1 MLVIFADEMI
11 IWKKR
16 SALGGNMM
24 KAVVVYKPGGPEQ
37 LVYTDVPR
45 PALKAGWSL
54 VRVRAFGVNHSEIF
68 TRQGL
73 SPSVSFPRILGI
85 ECVGTVEETTD
96 AVRLPAGQRVV
107 SLMGEM
113 GRAFDGGY
121 AEYVLLP
128 NEQIYPV
135 QSELPWE
142 ILAVI
147 PETYYT
153 AFGSLKNLRIEDGYT
168 VLVRGGA
175 SGVGIAF
182 LRLMRAQF
190 PHMYIVGST
199 RRAEQRTRMLTAG
212 YSDVVIE
219 EDGILRTDERYDRI
233 LELVGPAVMK
243 DSMKHLAR
251 GGILCN
257 TGLLG
262 GKWDLEGF
270 EPIGDLAEDA
280 YLTSFYSGNV
290 REEHLSELFAYI
302 RQYKVPV
309 RPERVFTLS
318 DTAEAHR
325 WLEGRDGL
333 GKAVVLV

>member
-1 MLVIFADEMI
+1 
-11 IWKKR
+11 
-16 SALGGNMM
+16 MM

-142 ILAVI
+142 ILAAI

-199 RRAEQRTRMLTAG
+199 RRAEQRTRMLAAG

-325 WLEGRDGL
+325 WLEGRDGF

>member
-1 MLVIFADEMI
+1 
-11 IWKKR
+11 
-16 SALGGNMM
+16 MM

-45 PALKAGWSL
+45 PALKADWSL

-96 AVRLPAGQRVV
+96 AVRLPAGQHVV

-142 ILAVI
+142 ILAAI

-199 RRAEQRTRMLTAG
+199 RRAEQRTRMLAAG

-325 WLEGRDGL
+325 WLEGRDGF

>member
-1 MLVIFADEMI
+1 
-11 IWKKR
+11 
-16 SALGGNMM
+16 MM

-142 ILAVI
+142 ILAAI

-325 WLEGRDGL
+325 WLEGRDGF

>member
-1 MLVIFADEMI
+1 
-11 IWKKR
+11 
-16 SALGGNMM
+16 MM

-45 PALKAGWSL
+45 PALKADWSL

-135 QSELPWE
+135 QSELPWK
-142 ILAVI
+142 ILAAI

-199 RRAEQRTRMLTAG
+199 RRAEQRTRVLATG

-325 WLEGRDGL
+325 WLEGRDGF

>member
-1 MLVIFADEMI
+1 
-11 IWKKR
+11 
-16 SALGGNMM
+16 MM
-24 KAVVVYKPGGPEQ
+24 KAVVIYKPGGPEQ

-96 AVRLPAGQRVV
+96 AVRLPVGQRVV
-107 SLMGEM
+107 SIMGEM

-135 QSELPWE
+135 ESDLPWE
-142 ILAVI
+142 VFAAI

-153 AFGSLKNLRIEDGYT
+153 AFGSLKNLRIEDGHT

-199 RRAEQRTRMLTAG
+199 RRAEQRTRMLAAG

-290 REEHLSELFAYI
+290 HEEHLSELFAYI

-325 WLEGRDGL
+325 WLEGRDGF

>member
-1 MLVIFADEMI
+1 
-11 IWKKR
+11 
-16 SALGGNMM
+16 MM

-107 SLMGEM
+107 SLRGEM

-142 ILAVI
+142 ILAAI

-199 RRAEQRTRMLTAG
+199 RRAEQRTRMLAAG

-325 WLEGRDGL
+325 WLEGRDGF

>member
-1 MLVIFADEMI
+1 
-11 IWKKR
+11 
-16 SALGGNMM
+16 MM

-142 ILAVI
+142 ILAAI

-243 DSMKHLAR
+243 DSMKHLVR

-325 WLEGRDGL
+325 WLEGRDGF

>member
-1 MLVIFADEMI
+1 
-11 IWKKR
+11 
-16 SALGGNMM
+16 MM

-96 AVRLPAGQRVV
+96 AVRLPAGQHVV

-142 ILAVI
+142 ILAAI

-153 AFGSLKNLRIEDGYT
+153 AFGSLKNLRIEDGYM

-199 RRAEQRTRMLTAG
+199 RRAEQRTRMLAAG

-219 EDGILRTDERYDRI
+219 EDGILRTDERYDCI

-243 DSMKHLAR
+243 DSMKHLVR

-325 WLEGRDGL
+325 WLEGCDGF

>member
-1 MLVIFADEMI
+1 
-11 IWKKR
+11 
-16 SALGGNMM
+16 MM

-142 ILAVI
+142 ILAAI

-153 AFGSLKNLRIEDGYT
+153 AFGSFKNLRIEDGYT

-199 RRAEQRTRMLTAG
+199 RRAEQRTRMLAAG

-243 DSMKHLAR
+243 DSMKHLVR

-325 WLEGRDGL
+325 WLEGRDGF

>member
-1 MLVIFADEMI
+1 
-11 IWKKR
+11 
-16 SALGGNMM
+16 MM

-68 TRQGL
+68 MRQGL

-142 ILAVI
+142 ILAAI

-199 RRAEQRTRMLTAG
+199 RRAEQRTRMLAAG

-243 DSMKHLAR
+243 DSMKHLVR

-325 WLEGRDGL
+325 WLEGCDGF

>member
-1 MLVIFADEMI
+1 
-11 IWKKR
+11 
-16 SALGGNMM
+16 MM

-73 SPSVSFPRILGI
+73 SPSVSFPRLLGI

-142 ILAVI
+142 ILAAI

-199 RRAEQRTRMLTAG
+199 RRAEQRTRMLAAG

-325 WLEGRDGL
+325 WLEGRDGF

>member
-1 MLVIFADEMI
+1 
-11 IWKKR
+11 
-16 SALGGNMM
+16 MM

-142 ILAVI
+142 ILAAI

-199 RRAEQRTRMLTAG
+199 RRAEQRTRMLAAA

-325 WLEGRDGL
+325 WLEGRDGF

>member
-1 MLVIFADEMI
+1 M
-11 IWKKR
+11 
-16 SALGGNMM
+16 
-24 KAVVVYKPGGPEQ
+24 
-37 LVYTDVPR
+37 
-45 PALKAGWSL
+45 
-54 VRVRAFGVNHSEIF
+54 RVRAFGVNHSEIF

-121 AEYVLLP
+121 AECVLLP

-142 ILAVI
+142 ILAAI

-199 RRAEQRTRMLTAG
+199 RRAEQRTRMLAAG

-280 YLTSFYSGNV
+280 YLTSFSSGNV

-309 RPERVFTLS
+309 RSERVFTLS

-325 WLEGRDGL
+325 WLEGRDGF

>member
-1 MLVIFADEMI
+1 M
-11 IWKKR
+11 
-16 SALGGNMM
+16 
-24 KAVVVYKPGGPEQ
+24 
-37 LVYTDVPR
+37 
-45 PALKAGWSL
+45 
-54 VRVRAFGVNHSEIF
+54 RVRAFGVNHSEIF

-142 ILAVI
+142 ILAAI

-199 RRAEQRTRMLTAG
+199 RRAEQRTRMLAAG

-233 LELVGPAVMK
+233 LELVGPAIMK
-243 DSMKHLAR
+243 DSMKHLVR

-325 WLEGRDGL
+325 WLEGRDGF

>member
-1 MLVIFADEMI
+1 
-11 IWKKR
+11 
-16 SALGGNMM
+16 MM

-142 ILAVI
+142 ILAAI

-182 LRLMRAQF
+182 LRLVRAQF

-199 RRAEQRTRMLTAG
+199 RRAEQRTRMLAAG

-290 REEHLSELFAYI
+290 HEEHLSELFAYI

-325 WLEGRDGL
+325 WLEGRDGF

>member
-1 MLVIFADEMI
+1 
-11 IWKKR
+11 
-16 SALGGNMM
+16 MM

-54 VRVRAFGVNHSEIF
+54 VRVRAFGVHHSEIF

-142 ILAVI
+142 ILAAI

-243 DSMKHLAR
+243 DSMKHLVR

>member
-1 MLVIFADEMI
+1 
-11 IWKKR
+11 
-16 SALGGNMM
+16 MM

-142 ILAVI
+142 ILAAI

-199 RRAEQRTRMLTAG
+199 RRAEQRTRMLAAG

-262 GKWDLEGF
+262 GKWGLEGF

-325 WLEGRDGL
+325 WLEGRDGF

>member
-1 MLVIFADEMI
+1 
-11 IWKKR
+11 
-16 SALGGNMM
+16 MM

-85 ECVGTVEETTD
+85 ECVGTVEETMD

-142 ILAVI
+142 ILAAI

-199 RRAEQRTRMLTAG
+199 RRAEQRTRMLAAG

-243 DSMKHLAR
+243 DSMKHLVR

-325 WLEGRDGL
+325 WLEGRDGF

>member
-1 MLVIFADEMI
+1 
-11 IWKKR
+11 
-16 SALGGNMM
+16 MM

-45 PALKAGWSL
+45 PALKADWSL

-142 ILAVI
+142 ILAAI

-199 RRAEQRTRMLTAG
+199 RRAEQRTRMLAAG

-325 WLEGRDGL
+325 WLEGRDGF

>member
-1 MLVIFADEMI
+1 
-11 IWKKR
+11 
-16 SALGGNMM
+16 MM

-142 ILAVI
+142 ILAAI

-199 RRAEQRTRMLTAG
+199 RRAEQRTRMLAAG

-219 EDGILRTDERYDRI
+219 EGGILRTDERYDRI

-325 WLEGRDGL
+325 WLEGRDGF

>member
-1 MLVIFADEMI
+1 
-11 IWKKR
+11 
-16 SALGGNMM
+16 MM

-142 ILAVI
+142 ILAAI

-199 RRAEQRTRMLTAG
+199 RREEQRTRMLAAG

-243 DSMKHLAR
+243 DSMKHLVR

-325 WLEGRDGL
+325 WLEGRDGF

>member
-1 MLVIFADEMI
+1 
-11 IWKKR
+11 
-16 SALGGNMM
+16 MM

-85 ECVGTVEETTD
+85 ECVGTVEETMD

-142 ILAVI
+142 ILAAI

-182 LRLMRAQF
+182 LRLMCAQF

-199 RRAEQRTRMLTAG
+199 RRAEQRTRMLAAG

-325 WLEGRDGL
+325 WLEGRDGF

>member
-1 MLVIFADEMI
+1 
-11 IWKKR
+11 
-16 SALGGNMM
+16 MM

-135 QSELPWE
+135 QSELSWE
-142 ILAVI
+142 ILAAI

-199 RRAEQRTRMLTAG
+199 RRAEQRTRMLAAG

-325 WLEGRDGL
+325 WLEGRDGF

>member
-1 MLVIFADEMI
+1 
-11 IWKKR
+11 
-16 SALGGNMM
+16 MM

-142 ILAVI
+142 ILAAI

-153 AFGSLKNLRIEDGYT
+153 AFGSLKNLRIKDGYT

-199 RRAEQRTRMLTAG
+199 RRAEQRTRMLAAG

-243 DSMKHLAR
+243 DSMKHLVR

-325 WLEGRDGL
+325 WLEGRDGF

>member
-1 MLVIFADEMI
+1 
-11 IWKKR
+11 
-16 SALGGNMM
+16 MM

-142 ILAVI
+142 ILAAI

-199 RRAEQRTRMLTAG
+199 RRAEQRTRMLAAG

-257 TGLLG
+257 MGLLG

-270 EPIGDLAEDA
+270 EPIGDLAEAA

-325 WLEGRDGL
+325 WLEGRDGF

>member
-1 MLVIFADEMI
+1 
-11 IWKKR
+11 
-16 SALGGNMM
+16 MM

-142 ILAVI
+142 ILAAI

-199 RRAEQRTRMLTAG
+199 RRAEQRTRMLAAG

-243 DSMKHLAR
+243 DSMKHLVR

-325 WLEGRDGL
+325 WLEGGDGF

>member
-1 MLVIFADEMI
+1 M
-11 IWKKR
+11 
-16 SALGGNMM
+16 
-24 KAVVVYKPGGPEQ
+24 
-37 LVYTDVPR
+37 
-45 PALKAGWSL
+45 
-54 VRVRAFGVNHSEIF
+54 RVRAFGVNHSEIF

-142 ILAVI
+142 ILAAI

-199 RRAEQRTRMLTAG
+199 RRAEQRTRMLAAG

-309 RPERVFTLS
+309 RSERVFTLS

-325 WLEGRDGL
+325 WLEGRDGF

>member
-1 MLVIFADEMI
+1 
-11 IWKKR
+11 
-16 SALGGNMM
+16 MM

-142 ILAVI
+142 ILAAI

-182 LRLMRAQF
+182 LRLMRALF
-190 PHMYIVGST
+190 PHMYFVGST
-199 RRAEQRTRMLTAG
+199 RREEQRTRMLAAG

-325 WLEGRDGL
+325 WLEGRDGF

>member
-1 MLVIFADEMI
+1 
-11 IWKKR
+11 
-16 SALGGNMM
+16 MM

-45 PALKAGWSL
+45 PALKADWSL

-142 ILAVI
+142 ILAAI

-199 RRAEQRTRMLTAG
+199 RRAEQRTRMLAAG

-243 DSMKHLAR
+243 DSMKHLVR

-325 WLEGRDGL
+325 WLEGRDGF

>member
-1 MLVIFADEMI
+1 
-11 IWKKR
+11 
-16 SALGGNMM
+16 MM

-54 VRVRAFGVNHSEIF
+54 VRVRAFGVNHSEVF

-142 ILAVI
+142 ILAAI

-199 RRAEQRTRMLTAG
+199 RRAEQRTRMLAAG

-325 WLEGRDGL
+325 WLEGRDGF

>member
-1 MLVIFADEMI
+1 MTGVQTC
-11 IWKKR
+11 
-16 SALGGNMM
+16 AL
-24 KAVVVYKPGGPEQ
+24 P
-37 LVYTDVPR
+37 
-45 PALKAGWSL
+45 
-54 VRVRAFGVNHSEIF
+54 I
-68 TRQGL
+68 

-113 GRAFDGGY
+113 GRVFDGGY

-142 ILAVI
+142 ILAAI

-199 RRAEQRTRMLTAG
+199 RRAEQRTRMLAAG

-325 WLEGRDGL
+325 WLEGRDGF

>member
-1 MLVIFADEMI
+1 
-11 IWKKR
+11 
-16 SALGGNMM
+16 MM

-142 ILAVI
+142 ILAAI

-199 RRAEQRTRMLTAG
+199 RRAEQRTRMLAAG

-243 DSMKHLAR
+243 DSMKHLVR